1 MKAIAIRP
9 PSRKI
14 HFGPPTQLIN
24 TPYMPYDASPRPLT
38 PEGTYINATTA
49 IEGHTWRTIS
59 ETAMKA
65 IAIRPPSRKIHFGRP
80 TQLINTPY
88 MRYDATPRPL
98 TPEGNDG

>member
-1 MKAIAIRP
+1 MGGSSQIR
-9 PSRKI
+9 R
-14 HFGPPTQLIN
+14 
-24 TPYMPYDASPRPLT
+24 
-38 PEGTYINATTA
+38 
-49 IEGHTWRTIS
+49 RTLKLKLLS

-98 TPEGNDG
+98 TPEGNDGYSLL